1 MKGAFRSSAGVVLA
15 VAVTM
20 LVSWP
25 QASAAQVTGYAT
37 AVESTV
43 YGQFGDKTTTVLTST
58 GTLSG
63 AGDAREASQLTGSVP
78 FLLVGRVLHATAV
91 GSSDQQAAS
100 ESSLSNLAVT
110 VGGSTISA
118 DFVMARVVAVKD
130 SWPVATTSI
139 SELAIN
145 GLLVG
150 VTGAPNQTISIPGG
164 KVVINEQK
172 STPAGTV
179 VNALHV
185 TVSGLADVVIASAT
199 AGVK

>member
-130 SWPVATTSI
+130 SWPVAKI
-139 SELAIN
+139 GRA
-145 GLLVG
+145 
-150 VTGAPNQTISIPGG
+150 
-164 KVVINEQK
+164 
-172 STPAGTV
+172 
-179 VNALHV
+179 HV
-185 TVSGLADVVIASAT
+185 
-199 AGVK
+199 